1 MKLSKSG
8 VQQRELARNL
18 LKTKLGELRRKAYQ
32 WSCMMSP
39 LKLLLL
45 LLLGT
50 AFLAS
55 PSFGQLA
62 VPGDVLFEEAFAD
75 GPFPRGKNTP
85 VGDTGWVA
93 RTTFGNWVK
102 TDAGIEGTINPDDG
116 HTPVIAFTPPAELED
131 LIVELEFRFVDGD
144 DEGKQS
150 VRVAV
155 DNREAIK
162 KGHVCSAWA
171 NWANDFVPTGLT
183 LEHIYKDEVLPK
195 PEKKW
200 LQNPWEPMT
209 RWRWTQI

>member
-1 MKLSKSG
+1 
-8 VQQRELARNL
+8 
-18 LKTKLGELRRKAYQ
+18 
-32 WSCMMSP
+32 MSP
-39 LKLLLL
+39 LKLLVL

-75 GPFPRGKNTP
+75 GPFPRGKNTL

-131 LIVELEFRFVDGD
+131 LIVELEFRFQSRFLHPSL
-144 DEGKQS
+144 QS
-150 VRVAV
+150 VTIFHNDEHLEVRVCHHHRLNQHNV
-155 DNREAIK
+155 
-162 KGHVCSAWA
+162 H
-171 NWANDFVPTGLT
+171 
-183 LEHIYKDEVLPK
+183 LP
-195 PEKKW
+195 
-200 LQNPWEPMT
+200 
-209 RWRWTQI
+209 